1 MKSAKFL
8 KGNKYWELAQE
19 AGVFSVGEM
28 YWERGGVSSG
38 ARPGERCWDDV
49 VSMGN
54 SQLES
59 TMGIFLLLHLWEF
72 PHQNL

>member
-28 YWERGGVSSG
+28 YWERGG
-38 ARPGERCWDDV
+38 
-49 VSMGN
+49 
-54 SQLES
+54 
-59 TMGIFLLLHLWEF
+59 
-72 PHQNL
+72 